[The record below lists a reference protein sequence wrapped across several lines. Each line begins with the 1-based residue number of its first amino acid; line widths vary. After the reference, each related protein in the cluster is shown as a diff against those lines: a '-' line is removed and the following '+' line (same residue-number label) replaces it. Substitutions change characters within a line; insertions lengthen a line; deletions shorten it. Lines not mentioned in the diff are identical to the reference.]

1 MEHWEQTGSCLEM
14 AAEEG
19 RQKEALPLRNAE
31 VLIPEREWG
40 WGGGWAELDSMS
52 SSIALCLPLKLEIA
66 ISLASE
72 ESLGS
77 SPCPPQP

>member
-1 MEHWEQTGSCLEM
+1 MMDGNDQGGVSYEFLYRTVNRCIYTESGDAVEM

-40 WGGGWAELDSMS
+40 WGGGW
-52 SSIALCLPLKLEIA
+52 LCPLL
-66 ISLASE
+66 
-72 ESLGS
+72 
-77 SPCPPQP
+77 